1 MLDANLKTQLKAYLE
16 KVSHPIEIVA
26 SLDDGAKSREM
37 QELLQDIVLLSDRIK
52 LVEQRGA
59 DAQGRTPSFRLNR
72 PGTHISVEFAAIPM
86 GHEFTSL
93 VLALLQVGGHPVKLD
108 DKVIEQIKNLDGD
121 YRFET

>member
-1 MLDANLKTQLKAYLE
+1 
-16 KVSHPIEIVA
+16 
-26 SLDDGAKSREM
+26 
-37 QELLQDIVLLSDRIK
+37 
-52 LVEQRGA
+52 VEQRGA

-121 YRFET
+121 YRFETYVSLTCQNCPEVVQALNV